1 MRACLAASPEALA
14 AMGQAGRA
22 RVLARHQ
29 IDTEA
34 ARLLAA
40 WREALPERTGA

>member
-1 MRACLAASPEALA
+1 LA

-40 WREALPERTGA
+40 WRESAPVGTGA